1 MASNGRG
8 FWLHQFV
15 EYAIAGGLVM
25 MSAQLKEPTI
35 PVVIGII
42 MLINTAVTDGILSA
56 FKWISRPVHRLIDW
70 LIIVACLVLSFV
82 ADLETNGR
90 LALLGVGVVL
100 GVVALGTNYAKRGAQ
115 STTRG

>member
-15 EYAIAGGLVM
+15 EYAIAGGLIM

-35 PVVIGII
+35 PAVVGII

-56 FKWISRPVHRLIDW
+56 FKWIGRPVHRLIDW
-70 LIIVACLVLSFV
+70 LIIVACLMLSFV

-100 GVVALGTNYAKRGAQ
+100 GVVVLVTNYAKRGAQ
-115 STTRG
+115 PTTRG